1 MTDPLLDAILNLSK
15 FHRDHEKFYA
25 QEPRLHAVT
34 LQRHARALHALADR
48 WSTVEPRAQPS
59 INPFEGSNDLNDP
72 AALQLDGILFMEG
85 QGEPAE
91 ITRLTRDLRTL
102 AGDQTTTGE
111 WLAEAMTSTW
121 DAAQALVAFP
131 ELADQLGERHRIIAN
146 DWQAAEMSRLAGR
159 LLDRAADLLDA
170 VDFTPQALRDDL
182 AGPRQVPGYLFA
194 AAELIDR
201 AADVL
206 SDSAGLVHD
215 NARRWRVFRARVAS
229 LVAPRG

>member
-1 MTDPLLDAILNLSK
+1 MRKNRACTRSPSN
-15 FHRDHEKFYA
+15 
-25 QEPRLHAVT
+25 VT
-34 LQRHARALHALADR
+34 LGRSTR
-48 WSTVEPRAQPS
+48 SPTVEPRAQPS

-215 NARRWRVFRARVAS
+215 NERRWRVFRARVAS
-229 LVAPRG
+229 IVAQRG